1 MRLIDKLVLKELI
14 GPFLNGLAM
23 FTILVF
29 SVAFLPKAT
38 DLLLQGAGIGIVSK
52 LVLLNLP
59 EVITQTLPMALLL
72 AGLLGF
78 GRLSGDHETVAIFAS
93 GIGFPRAARIV
104 LAAGIVV
111 SIAAFLWNDYV
122 VPPCKMQFVI
132 ISQELTRTML
142 KSDRPMDY
150 PIRNNDGTIDKYV
163 TVAGGY
169 NAATHALRNVTIV
182 QYSRD
187 PRRPGQIEAE
197 LYCDRA
203 VANDLKAINDWTYY
217 SGWFTIYA
225 ADAVNGGVDSVSITQ
240 FKTLKSSP
248 QTLSPGQSLK
258 EVLGSEITDP
268 SAKNFRDLRKEVME
282 DRKRGRIV
290 EARGKEVNLYGK
302 IALPLAG
309 MIFGVLGAALGC
321 NTQRGG
327 SKTVGFGMAVFI
339 VFLYYV
345 FYRSMWVVGQN
356 GGLPPILASFLADIV
371 GFAIALYLAI
381 RASR

>member
-1 MRLIDKLVLKELI
+1 MRLIDKLLLKDLV
-14 GPFLNGLAM
+14 GPFVNGLAM

-29 SVAFLPKAT
+29 SVAFLPQAT
-38 DLLLQGAGIGIVSK
+38 DLLLQGAGIGIVFK
-52 LVLLNLP
+52 LVLLSLP
-59 EVITQTLPMALLL
+59 EVITQTLPMAMLL

-93 GIGFPRAARIV
+93 GISFPRAARSV
-104 LAAGIVV
+104 FVGGIIV

-122 VPPCKMQFVI
+122 VPPCKMQFVVI
-132 ISQELTRTML
+132 RQRLSSQMM

-150 PIRNNDGTIDKYV
+150 PIRNNDNTIDKYV
-163 TVAGGY
+163 TVAKGY
-169 NAATHALRNVTIV
+169 DAKKHALKNVTIV

-187 PRRPGQIEAE
+187 ARRLGQIEAE

-203 VANDLKAINDWTYY
+203 VENGLTTINDWTYY
-217 SGWFTIYA
+217 DGWLTTYVPDA
-225 ADAVNGGVDSVSITQ
+225 ATGDVSVHIIM

-248 QTLSPGQSLK
+248 QSLSPGENLK
-258 EVLGSEITDP
+258 EVLGQEITDP
-268 SAKNFRDLRKEVME
+268 SARNFRDLREEVKQ
-282 DRKRGRIV
+282 DRKRGRYA

-302 IALPLAG
+302 IALPLAA
-309 MIFGVLGAALGC
+309 MIFGLLGAALGC

-356 GGLPPILASFLADIV
+356 GGLPPMLASFLADIV
-371 GFAIALYLAI
+371 GLAIALVLAV

>member
-1 MRLIDKLVLKELI
+1 MRLIDKLLLKDLV
-14 GPFLNGLAM
+14 GPFINGLAM

-29 SVAFLPKAT
+29 SVAFLPQAT
-38 DLLLQGAGIGIVSK
+38 DLLLQGAGIGIVFK
-52 LVLLNLP
+52 LVLLSLP
-59 EVITQTLPMALLL
+59 EVITQTLPMAMLL

-93 GIGFPRAARIV
+93 GISFPRAARSV
-104 LAAGIVV
+104 FVGGIVV
-111 SIAAFLWNDYV
+111 SIAAFLWNDYI
-122 VPPCKMQFVI
+122 VPPCKLQFVVI
-132 ISQELTRTML
+132 RQKLSSQMM

-150 PIRNNDGTIDKYV
+150 PIRNNDNTIDKYV
-163 TVAGGY
+163 TVAKGY
-169 NAATHALRNVTIV
+169 DAKKHALKNVTIV

-187 PRRPGQIEAE
+187 SRRLGQIEAE

-203 VANDLKAINDWTYY
+203 VENGLTAINDWTYY
-217 SGWFTIYA
+217 DGWLTTYVPDA
-225 ADAVNGGVDSVSITQ
+225 ATGDISVHIIM

-248 QTLSPGQSLK
+248 QSLSPGENLK
-258 EVLGSEITDP
+258 EVLGQEITDP
-268 SAKNFRDLRKEVME
+268 SARNFRNLREEIKQ
-282 DRKRGRIV
+282 DRKRGRYA

-302 IALPLAG
+302 IALPLAA
-309 MIFGVLGAALGC
+309 MIFGLLGAALGC

-356 GGLPPILASFLADIV
+356 GGLPPMLASFLADIV
-371 GFAIALYLAI
+371 GLAIALVLAV